1 MSFHTETHTI
11 VTSGSTGTVTTD
23 HKLRG
28 FLWQVLISNTG
39 TGNQLVEWDME
50 IREEDSNVEV
60 LGWDNEDGDVNSAFG
75 LEVPL
80 QAMKYTLT
88 ILDVNDGI
96 VAGRNPVD
104 DTFSFRITVREP
116 VYGSTS

>member
-28 FLWQVLISNTG
+28 LLWQILISNAGDPLT
-39 TGNQLVEWDME
+39 EWDME
-50 IREEDSNVEV
+50 IREEDTGVEI
-60 LGWDNEDGDVNSAFG
+60 LGWDNEVGSVNSAFG

-80 QAMKYTLT
+80 QARKYTLT

-104 DTFSFRITVREP
+104 DTFIFRITVREP
-116 VYGSTS
+116 VYS